1 MIAKTSKMRFA
12 NSIMN
17 AQQIIDEITQLPLEE
32 KSKVVAFV
40 RHLPN
45 EETIEAINEPTDD
58 LPRYTS
64 MDEVRSAIKDLVHN
78 A

>member
-1 MIAKTSKMRFA
+1 
-12 NSIMN
+12 MN
-17 AQQIIDEITQLPLEE
+17 AAEIIEEIAQLPESE
-32 KSKVVAFV
+32 KGKVVEFV

-45 EETIEAINEPTDD
+45 AETLEAINEPTDD

-64 MDEVRSAIKDLVHN
+64 MDEVRSAIKDIVHN